1 MHFKVIKGGTN
12 RKLMYD
18 FLLVVDSNF
27 AISRTVFERFDV
39 NQSNDRE
46 ISSRS
51 STVASRETVKA
62 VVWPCM

>member
-1 MHFKVIKGGTN
+1 
-12 RKLMYD
+12 MYD